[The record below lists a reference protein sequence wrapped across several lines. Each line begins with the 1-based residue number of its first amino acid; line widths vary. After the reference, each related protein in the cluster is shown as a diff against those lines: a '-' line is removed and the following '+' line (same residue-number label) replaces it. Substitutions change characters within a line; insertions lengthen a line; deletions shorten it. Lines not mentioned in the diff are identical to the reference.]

1 MKMSETGES
10 NPMASYVAS
19 LSNSFRLVPPAAVP
33 AMLDC
38 VLASTGLSP
47 SLLCSSLL
55 DASPNLTKDVIL
67 GNGKFDSEQRNYVR
81 SYASALC
88 HLLKKLGASLGA
100 LQSFIW
106 KILVPLM
113 KLVHAHDCDIL
124 NETADSFFDV
134 VIETNSW
141 GIVEAT
147 MVPFFLRLVGLSMGM
162 LQSEELAIYGWSRS
176 SVFLGIEEQLANSDI
191 KDSMI
196 SDSVSFSFP
205 LDVSCYSLISIL
217 DSAVRSH
224 LAAGNTSES
233 SWASG
238 SYAESFA
245 KKFLW
250 DLCNMTVRMLLQS
263 IEHRYCAIKFL
274 LPSIFKAF
282 ASHPA
287 FEIAVRGQTYIL
299 SRKHFFEKIWPCCRT
314 LFSMGPL
321 ERRDSYNV
329 LSLYFAF
336 FSCTDGCDND
346 DASDREEGFDI
357 RAEKEFWDE
366 IKKGLVD
373 MEGLVRKQ
381 SLHIL
386 KMMLQI
392 NEGSQCYSGVFEMI
406 SSSKT
411 SMPNGLTKK
420 GRWADMEAKSL
431 GVGKICNS
439 LDPSLNSLQKW
450 EAFFLLYEMLEE
462 YGTHLVEA
470 AWNHQITLLLQSSV
484 PHDDSM
490 KSFSGGL
497 NQNQMEGSADIF
509 SWLAVLWQRG
519 FLHDNPQVR
528 CLIMESFLGIEW
540 KNYRHCAELVPEDFV
555 LGSFIQGL
563 NDPVHHKDFGIKGIY
578 SSRTIEGATKFM
590 CQYGSCLNFRKCI
603 AFLINLASTTKQQSF
618 GRAGLMGLVECIAS
632 AACGVQIHRKHEVEW
647 CKDGSFDMVQDL
659 QVHSVTASSFHNDKE
674 DLLDAL
680 RYIIESSK
688 QHFNPNYRLR
698 VCDKVMDTA
707 ASVMRAF
714 DVSLEILLHFISAV
728 PQEFTD
734 CGGSLRVKVQEW
746 LSACDDK
753 HCTSTCCSAVVQLWK
768 SLCNFPR
775 SFIGLRH
782 SVSAFVNYD
791 DEDLD
796 TWGFEAKRWARVV
809 FLVIKEDHHVDP
821 ILTFIQTHGIDIC
834 KQNNHLE
841 CIPVKFLILALSLIR
856 ELQIMQERVADT
868 GKRGRTKTEVALLEI
883 VDHLSST
890 EISIIIEKFSK
901 LFLSILE
908 GLVAF
913 ATSSCSIFLSGMLED
928 TDLPCSLRGKLGGP
942 SQRRLSPSAT
952 TAVLQAIMSMKAVAS
967 ISLWCVQFESD
978 GILNFAFIFLWKFFW
993 NIVSSPTCDS
1003 ETAAEI
1009 WLAAYEALA
1018 HVLKAVV
1025 SAFSSFAL
1033 DLIMENQEPSSPNA
1047 EGKPLFDSL
1056 VLSFLQNINNLIA
1069 VELMVRSRWAI
1080 LMNWKW
1086 ICLEYLLSIPSHAF
1100 ENGVQ
1105 IEIGH
1110 CFFSDATLCSV
1121 FGDLVDSLENAGEGS
1136 VLPMLRSIRL
1146 VLELF
1151 NSGSMRSDVS
1161 SCDGMDTQMMWH
1173 LVRSSWILHVSCN
1186 KRRVAPIAALLSSV
1200 LHYSVF
1206 SNECMH
1212 QSDNGPGPLKWF
1224 VGKILE
1230 EGTKSPRTIRLAALH
1245 LTGLWLLNPKTI
1257 KYYMQEL
1264 KLLTLYGSV
1273 AFDED
1278 FEAELAENY
1287 DARKEVSLL
1296 SKSPDLE
1303 LTEAFINTELYARV
1317 SVAVLFYKLADFAA
1331 MVGLINANKS
1341 CHAALE
1347 SGKMFLLEL
1356 LDFVVNDKDQAKELY
1371 KKYSGVHRRKIR
1383 AWQMICILS
1392 QFVHQDILQ
1401 EVTCSVRIALYRN
1414 NLPAVRQYLET
1425 FAINIYLKFP
1435 TLVREQLVPIFRDYD
1450 MRPQALSS
1458 YVFIA
1463 ANVILHASATVQS
1476 CYLVELIPPIIPLLT
1491 SHHHS
1496 LRGFTQLLVYQV
1508 LFKLLPPLGSGAY
1521 EIMPLE
1527 KRSFE
1532 DLKSYLAN
1540 NSDCS
1545 RLRASMEG
1553 FLDAFNPKDSV
1564 TPAGIFSNRV
1574 EFECVPTSLME
1585 QVTAFLNDVRED
1597 LRCSM
1602 AKDAETIKN
1611 ESLSINKDPKCVE
1624 LSINADKDKLQAQL
1638 PKDIPLDFQKKVII
1652 AKHEKQEANS
1662 DIFLGKNETYK
1673 RLMEMEKEDQLF
1685 DELLHS
1691 RSVAMG
1697 KIRGNR
1703 QQFILVASL
1712 LDRIPN
1718 LAGLARTCEVFKAA
1732 GLAVADANIVNDKQ
1746 FQLISV
1752 TADKWVPIVE
1762 VPVSNLKV
1770 FLQKKKREGFSILGL
1785 EQTAN
1790 SIPLDQYIFPKKTV
1804 LVLGREKE
1812 GIPAEIIHILDACI
1826 EIPQLGVVRS
1836 LNVHVSGAIALWEY
1850 TRQQRSV

>member
-1 MKMSETGES
+1 MHHTVFPSKKMSETGES

-55 DASPNLTKDVIL
+55 DAFPNLTKDVIL
-67 GNGKFDSEQRNYVR
+67 GNGKFDSEQRNYIR

-88 HLLKKLGASLGA
+88 HLLKKLGANLGA

-113 KLVHAHDCDIL
+113 K
-124 NETADSFFDV
+124 
-134 VIETNSW
+134 
-141 GIVEAT
+141 
-147 MVPFFLRLVGLSMGM
+147 
-162 LQSEELAIYGWSRS
+162 
-176 SVFLGIEEQLANSDI
+176 
-191 KDSMI
+191 
-196 SDSVSFSFP
+196 
-205 LDVSCYSLISIL
+205 
-217 DSAVRSH
+217 
-224 LAAGNTSES
+224 
-233 SWASG
+233 
-238 SYAESFA
+238 
-245 KKFLW
+245 
-250 DLCNMTVRMLLQS
+250 
-263 IEHRYCAIKFL
+263 
-274 LPSIFKAF
+274 
-282 ASHPA
+282 
-287 FEIAVRGQTYIL
+287 
-299 SRKHFFEKIWPCCRT
+299 KHFFEKIWPCCRT

-329 LSLYFAF
+329 LSLYFSF

-509 SWLAVLWQRG
+509 SWLAVLWQRVSCMTILKG
-519 FLHDNPQVR
+519 TGNFKVLDYGV
-528 CLIMESFLGIEW
+528 ILGIEW

-555 LGSFIQGL
+555 LGPFIQGL

-590 CQYGSCLNFRKCI
+590 CQYGSCLNFRW
-603 AFLINLASTTKQQSF
+603 FL
-618 GRAGLMGLVECIAS
+618 
-632 AACGVQIHRKHEVEW
+632 
-647 CKDGSFDMVQDL
+647 DMVQGDL
-659 QVHSVTASSFHNDKE
+659 QVHSVTASYFHNDKE
-674 DLLDAL
+674 DLLDVL
-680 RYIIESSK
+680 RYIIESS
-688 QHFNPNYRLR
+688 N
-698 VCDKVMDTA
+698 
-707 ASVMRAF
+707 
-714 DVSLEILLHFISAV
+714 
-728 PQEFTD
+728 
-734 CGGSLRVKVQEW
+734 
-746 LSACDDK
+746 
-753 HCTSTCCSAVVQLWK
+753 AVVQLWK

-834 KQNNHLE
+834 KQNSHLE

-890 EISIIIEKFSK
+890 EISVIIEKFSK

-913 ATSSCSIFLSGMLED
+913 ATSSCSIFLSSMLED
-928 TDLPCSLRGKLGGP
+928 TDLPRSLRGKLGGP

-993 NIVSSPTCDS
+993 KIVSSSTCDS

-1033 DLIMENQEPSSPNA
+1033 DLIMENHEPSS
-1047 EGKPLFDSL
+1047 
-1056 VLSFLQNINNLIA
+1056 LSMKNINNLIA
-1069 VELMVRSRWAI
+1069 VEMMVRSRRAI
-1080 LMNWKW
+1080 LMKWKW

-1105 IEIGH
+1105 IEIVH
-1110 CFFSDATLCSV
+1110 CFFSDATLRSV

-1161 SCDGMDTQMMWH
+1161 SRDGMDTQ
-1173 LVRSSWILHVSCN
+1173 RSSWILHVSCN

-1245 LTGLWLLNPKTI
+1245 LTGLWLLNPKII

-1287 DARKEVSLL
+1287 DARKE
-1296 SKSPDLE
+1296 
-1303 LTEAFINTELYARV
+1303 AFINTELYARV

-1331 MVGLINANKS
+1331 MVGLINANKN

-1401 EVTCSVRIALYRN
+1401 EVTCSLHIALYRN

-1435 TLVREQLVPIFRDYD
+1435 SLVREQLVPIFRDYD

-1463 ANVILHASATVQS
+1463 ANVILNASATVQS

-1496 LRGFTQLLVYQV
+1496 LRGFTQELQ
-1508 LFKLLPPLGSGAY
+1508 
-1521 EIMPLE
+1521 
-1527 KRSFE
+1527 
-1532 DLKSYLAN
+1532 
-1540 NSDCS
+1540 
-1545 RLRASMEG
+1545 
-1553 FLDAFNPKDSV
+1553 
-1564 TPAGIFSNRV
+1564 
-1574 EFECVPTSLME
+1574 FECVPTSLME

-1611 ESLSINKDPKCVE
+1611 ESLSIDKDPKCVE

-1691 RSVAMG
+1691 RSVAME
-1697 KIRGNR
+1697 KIRNR

-1770 FLQKKKREGFSILGL
+1770 FLQKKEEVFLSWVWSKLQTVYLLTSISSLKRRFLYISGSIVPKNFVEFMGL
-1785 EQTAN
+1785 LVLFLQ
-1790 SIPLDQYIFPKKTV
+1790 V

-1850 TRQQRSV
+1850 TRQQRSI

>member
-1 MKMSETGES
+1 
-10 NPMASYVAS
+10 MASYVCFTVQQ
-19 LSNSFRLVPPAAVP
+19 FRLVPPAAVP

-55 DASPNLTKDVIL
+55 DAFLISPSAHEPNPFVQMT
-67 GNGKFDSEQRNYVR
+67 NGLEVCLRAKE
-81 SYASALC
+81 
-88 HLLKKLGASLGA
+88 LLKISVL
-100 LQSFIW
+100 
-106 KILVPLM
+106 
-113 KLVHAHDCDIL
+113 
-124 NETADSFFDV
+124 ETADSFFDV

-217 DSAVRSH
+217 DSTLRNH

-238 SYAESFA
+238 SYAEKFA
-245 KKFLW
+245 KNFLW

-274 LPSIFKAF
+274 LPNIFKAF

-287 FEIAVRGQTYIL
+287 FEITV
-299 SRKHFFEKIWPCCRT
+299 RKHFFEKIWPCCRT

-329 LSLYFAF
+329 LSLYFSF

-366 IKKGLVD
+366 IKKGL
-373 MEGLVRKQ
+373 KQ

-470 AWNHQITLLLQSSV
+470 AWNHQSRKIYCPFCYVCT
-484 PHDDSM
+484 
-490 KSFSGGL
+490 
-497 NQNQMEGSADIF
+497 A
-509 SWLAVLWQRG
+509 
-519 FLHDNPQVR
+519 VR

-555 LGSFIQGL
+555 LGPFIQGL

-590 CQYGSCLNFRKCI
+590 CPGSCLNFRKWI
-603 AFLINLASTTKQQSF
+603 AFLINLASTTKKQSF

-632 AACGVQIHRKHEVEW
+632 AACGVQIHRKHEVES
-647 CKDGSFDMVQDL
+647 CKDGSFDMVQDDL
-659 QVHSVTASSFHNDKE
+659 QVHSVTASYFHNDKE
-674 DLLDAL
+674 DLLDVL

-698 VCDKVMDTA
+698 GIYSQFWFGYDILFPT
-707 ASVMRAF
+707 SVTKLWTLLLQCRAF

-834 KQNNHLE
+834 KQNSHLE
-841 CIPVKFLILALSLIR
+841 CIPVKFLILALSLIK
-856 ELQIMQERVADT
+856 ELQIMQEREWLTLVREVEAA
-868 GKRGRTKTEVALLEI
+868 EVALLEI

-890 EISIIIEKFSK
+890 EISVIIEKFSK

-913 ATSSCSIFLSGMLED
+913 ATSSCSIFLSSMLED
-928 TDLPCSLRGKLGGP
+928 TDLPRSLRGKLGGP

-993 NIVSSPTCDS
+993 KIVSSSTCDS

-1033 DLIMENQEPSSPNA
+1033 DLIMENHEPSS
-1047 EGKPLFDSL
+1047 
-1056 VLSFLQNINNLIA
+1056 LS
-1069 VELMVRSRWAI
+1069 M
-1080 LMNWKW
+1080 KW
-1086 ICLEYLLSIPSHAF
+1086 ICLEYLLSILAMLLRM
-1100 ENGVQ
+1100 
-1105 IEIGH
+1105 
-1110 CFFSDATLCSV
+1110 D
-1121 FGDLVDSLENAGEGS
+1121 LENAGEGS

-1161 SCDGMDTQMMWH
+1161 SRDGMDTQMMWH

-1245 LTGLWLLNPKTI
+1245 LTGLWLLNPKII

-1331 MVGLINANKS
+1331 MVGLINANKN

-1371 KKYSGVHRRKIR
+1371 KKYSGKHYI
-1383 AWQMICILS
+1383 
-1392 QFVHQDILQ
+1392 
-1401 EVTCSVRIALYRN
+1401 
-1414 NLPAVRQYLET
+1414 
-1425 FAINIYLKFP
+1425 INIYLKFP
-1435 TLVREQLVPIFRDYD
+1435 SLVREQLVPIFRDYD

-1463 ANVILHASATVQS
+1463 ANVILNASATVQS

-1508 LFKLLPPLGSGAY
+1508 LFKLLPSLGSGAY

-1527 KRSFE
+1527 KS
-1532 DLKSYLAN
+1532 
-1540 NSDCS
+1540 
-1545 RLRASMEG
+1545 LRASMEG

-1574 EFECVPTSLME
+1574 EELQFECVPTSLME

-1611 ESLSINKDPKCVE
+1611 ESLSIDKDPKCVE

-1652 AKHEKQEANS
+1652 AKHEKEEANS

-1691 RSVAMG
+1691 RSVAME

-1850 TRQQRSV
+1850 TRQQRSI